1 MMMIVTMKMAMRHR
15 QDRHPGI
22 LCEVLD
28 DDDDSDD
35 ENGNETQTG
44 QPPRDTV

>member
-1 MMMIVTMKMAMRHR
+1 MIVTMKMAMRHR
-15 QDRHPGI
+15 QDSHPGI
-22 LCEVLD
+22 PSEEL

-44 QPPRDTV
+44 QSARDTE